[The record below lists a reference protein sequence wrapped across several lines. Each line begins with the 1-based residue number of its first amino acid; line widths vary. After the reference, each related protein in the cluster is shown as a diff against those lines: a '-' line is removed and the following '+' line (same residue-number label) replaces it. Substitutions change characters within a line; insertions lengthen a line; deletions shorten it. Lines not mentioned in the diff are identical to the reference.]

1 MSLLPNQSY
10 ANITTPLWVPAGSGG
25 SGTGPTGPTGP
36 AGGPTGPT
44 GVQGPTGPTGVN
56 PGGNAYDVTWTW
68 SGGSPPANPP
78 LDLTSTTLG
87 LSNIQFLKERI
98 TRGDGAT
105 QSFYNYTETDGSFYM
120 GYALDGS
127 FWLPMN
133 IRGRPVII
141 LGDNTSVLRLT
152 NEQGGTG
159 VLTVDASNNLF
170 WNGTKLN

>member
-1 MSLLPNQSY
+1 MSLVPNQSY
-10 ANITTPLWVPAGSGG
+10 VNATTPLWAPAGAGGG
-25 SGTGPTGPTGP
+25 STGPTGP

-44 GVQGPTGPTGVN
+44 GPSGPTGPPGVSV
-56 PGGNAYDVTWTW
+56 GGEASNVNWQWA
-68 SGGSPPANPP
+68 SASPPADPP
-78 LDLTSTTLG
+78 LNLVSTTVG
-87 LSNIQFLKERI
+87 LSNVQFYKARI

-105 QSFYNYTETDGSFYM
+105 QSFYNFTENTGDFYM

-141 LGDNTSVLRLT
+141 LGDNSSVLRLT

-159 VLTVDASNNLF
+159 VLTVDGNYDLY
-170 WNGTKLN
+170 WNGVKLN